1 MEWWHW
7 LLAGAVLVGGASL
20 LIWRWVSTKSDPPP
34 SDDELDLREQ
44 WYLRRVEEDE
54 DLLRS
59 YQASALDY
67 TAQIERLKARID
79 AMKRRLEKSYAEEG
93 LSAEEI
99 AERFRK
105 LRGDPP

>member
-7 LLAGAVLVGGASL
+7 LLAGAVLAGGI
-20 LIWRWVSTKSDPPP
+20 IWWWSTKTKTETSSNPD
-34 SDDELDLREQ
+34 Q
-44 WYLRRVEEDE
+44 WYLRRIEEYE

-67 TAQIERLKARID
+67 TAQIERLKARLD
-79 AMKRRLEKSYAEEG
+79 DLKKSYAEER

-99 AERFRK
+99 AERFRSHK
-105 LRGDPP
+105 GDP